1 MPGLIRYMAKA
12 SFCLNERR
20 CIARDVQGVYGNL
33 ILYATY
39 RIDCALEDVA
49 LRGQIDKALRQCI
62 VEHPVLG
69 VVIQDVETEKPQLYR
84 PSSLL
89 LDEHVRY
96 LETIDT
102 REDDA
107 GTVQALLKQ
116 VHNEPFAQWH
126 VRPAWRVHILP
137 TTPNGTSQATELHV
151 AFAYSH
157 ALADG
162 FSGVLFHQTLLR
174 ALNTQHSPTPTN
186 ESVFQISAEDHHL
199 LPPLEKA
206 ATLPISWSFL
216 LRPLFGE
223 FLPAWIVRALGMSS
237 EIPDGVWTGAQKRPP
252 SPTSIQPI
260 RTAVCCRRIPP
271 AHLERALA
279 ACRGHGVR
287 LTGLLAV
294 MVARALARALRAR
307 GQVRSDFIANLPLD
321 LRRCIPQASH
331 SMANYASGT
340 TETIHILSKQHQ
352 DHDLTSPESLT
363 DEDWATA
370 RRLTERLSEAS
381 NTLAD
386 QPVALLK
393 YLSDFRD
400 WTTRQIA
407 KPADSSFE
415 LSNVGSFNA
424 ASFNPSQ
431 PHRTAE
437 GDWSLRDIVF
447 SQSANALGAPFN
459 VNVASTKGGPLAI
472 VLTWW
477 PGMLGVEDEESLMD
491 DVADGLVDQMA
502 HV

>member
-1 MPGLIRYMAKA
+1 MEHLRPAG
-12 SFCLNERR
+12 LNERR

-49 LRGQIDKALRQCI
+49 LRGQIDRALRQCI

-69 VVIQDVETEKPQLYR
+69 VVIQDVETERPQLYR
-84 PSSLL
+84 PSSPLL
-89 LDEHVRY
+89 HEHVRY

-102 REDDA
+102 HEDDA

-126 VRPAWRVHILP
+126 IRPAWRVHILP
-137 TTPNGTSQATELHV
+137 TTPSGTSQATELNV

-174 ALNTQHSPTPTN
+174 ALNTQNSPPPTN
-186 ESVFQISAEDHHL
+186 EPGFQVSAEDHHL

-223 FLPAWIVRALGMSS
+223 FLPTWIVRALGMSS

-260 RTAVCCRRIPP
+260 RTAVCCRQIPP

-279 ACRGHGVR
+279 GCRSHRAR

-294 MVARALARALRAR
+294 IIARALARALRAR

-340 TETIHILSKQHQ
+340 TETIHILSKQNQ
-352 DHDLTSPESLT
+352 DHESPGSLT
-363 DEDWATA
+363 NEDWATA

-400 WTTRQIA
+400 WTTRQVA

-415 LSNVGSFNA
+415 LSNVGSFNT
-424 ASFNPSQ
+424 STSSPLQ
-431 PHRTAE
+431 PHGTTERA
-437 GDWSLRDIVF
+437 WSLRDMVF

-459 VNVASTKGGPLAI
+459 VNVASTKDGPLAI

-477 PGMLGVEDEESLMD
+477 PGMFGVEDEESIMN
-491 DVADGLVDQMA
+491 DVAEGLVEQMA
-502 HV
+502 RV